1 MVGSGPARFGGLLTG
16 RPLPGP
22 AHRTLQTNPRAG
34 GEVWAWGPEAA
45 ATGVCPRVPAGGHSQ
60 RGASQG
66 RRASTRT
73 REHAD
78 TRTREH
84 ANTQTREH
92 ANTRTRVAGTR
103 GALPLGPV
111 QGSVCSEPAPP
122 DPRWPR
128 PPLRGAP
135 PPPAAHEQR
144 DAALDPPR
152 AQGTS
157 RAWTEPPKHGTARR
171 GSGAGPSAWRLTAA
185 YEEVMAPSWKVP
197 PLLPL
202 LRALRREKPRSVAAS
217 AQHRGVWGAFCAGR
231 LSYFRPL
238 LPHRPSCPGV

>member
-1 MVGSGPARFGGLLTG
+1 M
-16 RPLPGP
+16 
-22 AHRTLQTNPRAG
+22 
-34 GEVWAWGPEAA
+34 WAWGPEAA

-73 REHAD
+73 HKHAD

-92 ANTRTRVAGTR
+92 ANTRTRAAGTR

-157 RAWTEPPKHGTARR
+157 GAWTEPPEHGTAHR

-185 YEEVMAPSWKVP
+185 YEEAMAPSWKVP

-238 LPHRPSCPGV
+238 LPHRPICPGV